1 MYSRKTSQALR
12 LLQQLHITNNK
23 IFCQQNIFAQALRLP
38 QQLHILVC
46 LICTPYMYAL
56 YVRLICTPYIYAYMY
71 ALYVYRIC
79 PKYHRFCVFLSTCT
93 SLITKYF
100 ANITKYF
107 ANKILCTGP
116 PSSSAAAHPPALP
129 AGINSQDMIYIC
141 ICIYICIYIQQV

>member
-23 IFCQQNIFAQALRLP
+23 IFCRQNIFAQALRLP
-38 QQLHILVC
+38 QQLHI

-107 ANKILCTGP
+107 ANKIFCSGP
-116 PSSSAAAHPPALP
+116 PSSAAAAHPPALP